1 MGEEEKKEAVKPI
14 LADLRPVFG
23 ERRWPPRACHL
34 FANVVIF
41 RDGKIFLAL
50 SEDRKDK
57 RIFTPYGGEV
67 GYLNMEEFNEA
78 AAREVKE
85 ETGGRVN
92 PDPKDLT
99 LLDLKISYPT
109 KENDPY
115 GGVILVIASYVY
127 PLKPG
132 DLEPSVEEQIPEE
145 GCNIVEIW
153 KGTLPK
159 LWEDVANEKVNLFP
173 NFMETLKKLEKWV
186 KKNL

>member
-1 MGEEEKKEAVKPI
+1 MGEERKEEPV
-14 LADLRPVFG
+14 LADLSSVFS
-23 ERRWPPRACHL
+23 ERRWPPVACHI
-34 FANVVIF
+34 FGNVVIV
-41 RDGKIFLAL
+41 DSISKMIYLSL

-67 GYLNMEEFNEA
+67 GYLDMEEFAEA

-92 PDPKDLT
+92 PNSKDLT
-99 LLDLKISYPT
+99 LLDLKVSYPT

-132 DLEPSVEEQIPEE
+132 DIEPLVEEQIPEE

-153 KGTLPK
+153 KGTLSQ
-159 LWEDVANEKVNLFP
+159 LWEDVARENVNLYP
-173 NFMETLKKLEKWV
+173 NFVETLKKLEEWI